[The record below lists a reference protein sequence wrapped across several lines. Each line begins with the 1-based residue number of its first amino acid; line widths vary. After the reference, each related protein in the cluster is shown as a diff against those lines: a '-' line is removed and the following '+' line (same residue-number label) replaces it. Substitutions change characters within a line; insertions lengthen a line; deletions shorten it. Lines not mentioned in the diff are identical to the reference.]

1 MDDKDINIVKA
12 AIEEIRAERKRR
24 LEERV
29 ERGEVVRAPFCK
41 DGMVHVVGSLQ
52 DGQIEK
58 WAAERIAE
66 LRASGET
73 REIILDDPPFMEG
86 ETEPILVIV
95 TGVPRAGRD

>member
-1 MDDKDINIVKA
+1 MDDKDINIVEA
-12 AIEEIRAERKRR
+12 AIEEIRAERRRR

-41 DGMVHVVGSLQ
+41 DGMVHVVGILQ

-73 REIILDDPPFMEG
+73 REIILDDPPLMEG
-86 ETEPILVIV
+86 ETEPIWVIV